1 MDYLDRLLL
10 IPLAGNSFADHLF
23 TLNASAGGR
32 LSGVSMTKHAR
43 PRLYPSLPRSPRC
56 DQCGEYR
63 VQGNH
68 QRCSKL
74 RQALYARAKDK

>member
-1 MDYLDRLLL
+1 MTLRRSKRK
-10 IPLAGNSFADHLF
+10 PVPALATEA
-23 TLNASAGGR
+23 
-32 LSGVSMTKHAR
+32 
-43 PRLYPSLPRSPRC
+43 RC

>member
-1 MDYLDRLLL
+1 MTQ
-10 IPLAGNSFADHLF
+10 H
-23 TLNASAGGR
+23 GR
-32 LSGVSMTKHAR
+32 A
-43 PRLYPSLPRSPRC
+43 RLYPSLTRSTRC